1 MFPQTSQGSEDTK
14 LFFAKAA
21 VSHEFLLYIRCRHAI
36 LWETKTLCTNEITTP
51 AHAAFLD
58 FEAVRE
64 RWFYKPDHQAMRIV
78 LGTLQAHYLHA
89 GDPTWLFIVA
99 PPGTG
104 KTTMNIMSAAAL
116 PEIVQLSD
124 FTENTFLSGFY
135 SSPQPGMLE
144 KLGRTTQE
152 GKTYTTHGDAIFL
165 VKDFTSVLTM
175 RREKRGVILAQ
186 LREIHDGLFKRDFGT
201 GESKIW
207 QGRVSVVA
215 AVTPALDRH
224 YSIFST
230 LGERFLQVRSH
241 RPDSSVAGKWAI
253 RQQGH
258 EVEIRAQ
265 LQAAMARLFGDLPHA
280 TPTLSAEC
288 ESQIVALA
296 ELTAI
301 ARTHVYRSAYGKR
314 EIEYVPESE
323 ANTRISKGLAAIAK
337 GIASLNRRSEVA
349 PQDVNDAL
357 RVGLDC
363 IPDYRRRLLDAVIR
377 GQSLDLVPIPRTVR
391 NRELEELYELTL
403 IEMGGL
409 DDPVGWKLTDKAN
422 ELLEATGLL
431 AGFRSSVPMCSG

>member
-1 MFPQTSQGSEDTK
+1 LSGNK
-14 LFFAKAA
+14 IA
-21 VSHEFLLYIRCRHAI
+21 
-36 LWETKTLCTNEITTP
+36 TP
-51 AHAAFLD
+51 AHAAFRE
-58 FEAVRE
+58 FETVFE

-78 LGTLQAHYLHA
+78 LGTFQAHYLDA

-104 KTTMNIMSAAAL
+104 KTTMNIMSAATL
-116 PEIVQLSD
+116 PEIVPLSD

-135 SSPQPGMLE
+135 GSHQPGMLE
-144 KLGRTTQE
+144 RLGHTAQI
-152 GKTYTTHGDAIFL
+152 GKTYTTQGNAIFL

-207 QGRVSVVA
+207 QGRVSVIA

-224 YSIFST
+224 YSVFST

-241 RPDSSVAGKWAI
+241 RPDSWEAGKWAI
-253 RQQGH
+253 WQQGS
-258 EVEIRAQ
+258 EGEIRAQ
-265 LQAAMARLFGDLPHA
+265 CQEAIKRLFGN
-280 TPTLSAEC
+280 PTCTMPALSPTF

-301 ARTHVYRSAYGKR
+301 ARTHVYRDAFGKR

-337 GIASLNRRSEVA
+337 GIASLNRRSEA
-349 PQDVNDAL
+349 IAEDVNDAL

-363 IPDYRRRLLDAVIR
+363 IPDYRRKLLAAMIR
-377 GQSLDLVPIPRTVR
+377 GQPLDSVPMPRTVR
-391 NRELEELYELTL
+391 TRELEELGALNLLEPA
-403 IEMGGL
+403 GL
-409 DDPVGWKLTDKAN
+409 DDPVGTGWKFSAKTKQ
-422 ELLEATGLL
+422 LLEGAGLL
-431 AGFRSSVPMCSG
+431 AESDSTVPLCSG